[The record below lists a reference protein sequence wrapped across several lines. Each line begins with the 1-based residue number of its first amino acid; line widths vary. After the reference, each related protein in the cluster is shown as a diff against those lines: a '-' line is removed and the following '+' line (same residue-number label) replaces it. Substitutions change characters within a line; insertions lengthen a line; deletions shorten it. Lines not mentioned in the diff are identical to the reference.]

1 VDKQTADVE
10 AAIAKGYDGI
20 LISPMTAEGMAPAVQ
35 QAVDAGIPVV
45 TIDRTVVGVDT
56 LAHVGADN
64 VLGGEQQGK
73 ALLELFP
80 DGAVIFELTGTPGSS
95 PAIDRSTG
103 LHNIIDSHPE
113 IEVACQQTA
122 EFNRDDG
129 LTVTENCLGA
139 TPNPAAIIGA
149 NDEMAFG
156 ASEAAQGLGIADEV
170 VIIGYDALPEA
181 LIKVRDGE
189 LWGTVDQF
197 PGEQSRVG
205 LRTLVD
211 FIREGEAPAEHDIF
225 IEPKMIT
232 QENLGEAERADEIGA
247 APAAEGALAAGEEAL
262 TIAFSS
268 PGLQF
273 PFFVFMEQQI
283 RDEAAKIGGIEIVT
297 LDAQN
302 RVDKQT
308 ADVEAA
314 IAKGYDGILISP
326 MTAEA
331 MAPAVQQAVDAGIP
345 VVTIDRTVY
354 DVDTLAHVGADN
366 VLGGEQQGKA
376 LLELFPDG
384 AVIFELMGTPGSS
397 PAIDRSAGLHNIID
411 DHPEIEVACQ
421 QTAEFN
427 RDDGLTVT
435 ENCLGATPNPAA
447 IVGANDEMAFGA
459 SEAAKGMGIADEV
472 VIIGYD
478 ALPEAL
484 IAVRDGDLWGTVDQF
499 PGEQSRVGLRTM
511 ADFIWNGNAPAE
523 HDIFIEPKMITLD
536 NLDEAERADEIQ

>member
-1 VDKQTADVE
+1 MKHKYLLV
-10 AAIAKGYDGI
+10 AIS
-20 LISPMTAEGMAPAVQ
+20 LMVVMTVLMSACVAPA
-35 QAVDAGIPVV
+35 PV
-45 TIDRTVVGVDT
+45 
-56 LAHVGADN
+56 
-64 VLGGEQQGK
+64 E
-73 ALLELFP
+73 
-80 DGAVIFELTGTPGSS
+80 
-95 PAIDRSTG
+95 
-103 LHNIIDSHPE
+103 
-113 IEVACQQTA
+113 
-122 EFNRDDG
+122 
-129 LTVTENCLGA
+129 
-139 TPNPAAIIGA
+139 
-149 NDEMAFG
+149 
-156 ASEAAQGLGIADEV
+156 EA
-170 VIIGYDALPEA
+170 
-181 LIKVRDGE
+181 
-189 LWGTVDQF
+189 
-197 PGEQSRVG
+197 
-205 LRTLVD
+205 
-211 FIREGEAPAEHDIF
+211 APAE
-225 IEPKMIT
+225 
-232 QENLGEAERADEIGA
+232 EAAPEEA
-247 APAAEGALAAGEEAL
+247 APAEEML

-283 RDEAAKIGGIEIVT
+283 KDEAAKIGGIEIVT

-314 IAKGYDGILISP
+314 IAKEYDGILISP
-326 MTAEA
+326 MTADA

-345 VVTIDRTVY
+345 VVTIDRTVF

-447 IVGANDEMAFGA
+447 IIGANDEMAFGA
-459 SEAAKGMGIADEV
+459 SEAAKGLGIADEV
-472 VIIGYD
+472 VIVGYD

-499 PGEQSRVGLRTM
+499 PGEQSRVGLRTL
-511 ADFIWNGNAPAE
+511 ADFIWNGSAPAE
-523 HDIFIEPKMITLD
+523 HDIFIEPKMITQE
-536 NLDEAERADEIQ
+536 NLDEAERANEIQ

>member
-1 VDKQTADVE
+1 MKHKYLLL
-10 AAIAKGYDGI
+10 AIS
-20 LISPMTAEGMAPAVQ
+20 LMV
-35 QAVDAGIPVV
+35 VV
-45 TIDRTVVGVDT
+45 TVFMS
-56 LAHVGADN
+56 AC
-64 VLGGEQQGK
+64 
-73 ALLELFP
+73 
-80 DGAVIFELTGTPGSS
+80 
-95 PAIDRSTG
+95 
-103 LHNIIDSHPE
+103 
-113 IEVACQQTA
+113 VA
-122 EFNRDDG
+122 
-129 LTVTENCLGA
+129 
-139 TPNPAAIIGA
+139 P
-149 NDEMAFG
+149 
-156 ASEAAQGLGIADEV
+156 
-170 VIIGYDALPEA
+170 
-181 LIKVRDGE
+181 
-189 LWGTVDQF
+189 
-197 PGEQSRVG
+197 
-205 LRTLVD
+205 
-211 FIREGEAPAEHDIF
+211 
-225 IEPKMIT
+225 
-232 QENLGEAERADEIGA
+232 A
-247 APAAEGALAAGEEAL
+247 APAPVEEAAPTEEAAPEEAAPADETL

-283 RDEAAKIGGIEIVT
+283 KDEAAKIGNIEIVT

-345 VVTIDRTVY
+345 VVTIDRTVFG
-354 DVDTLAHVGADN
+354 VDTLAHVGADN

-384 AVIFELMGTPGSS
+384 ATIFELTGTPGSS
-397 PAIDRSAGLHNIID
+397 PAIDRSTGLHNIID

-447 IVGANDEMAFGA
+447 IIGANDEMAFGA
-459 SEAAKGMGIADEV
+459 SEAAKGLGIADQV

-499 PGEQSRVGLRTM
+499 PGEQSRVGLRTLS
-511 ADFIWNGNAPAE
+511 DFIWNGNMPAE
-523 HDIFIEPKMITLD
+523 HDIFIEPKMINQE